1 MIGFLLK
8 FLGVK
13 VGDAQEV
20 TSVSLQLRQ
29 GSWLGWAVSL
39 ALLLAVLTWWVY
51 RYLGAHRD
59 LARKP
64 RVLLSA
70 LRLALYLLILFML
83 LRPVFS
89 FTVENRIRRTL
100 IALID
105 QSSSMDIQDAR
116 LADPDVKRAAIAKGM
131 IQRIDQSLSREHAAE
146 VEHLSRQQLLASALN
161 NQELDL
167 LETLRRRYDLTFA
180 TFDRTLTE
188 TTEHDALAPAA
199 ADDARQSTALG
210 DALREIVNRKRGQP
224 VAGIFVITDG
234 ANNLG
239 SEPLDAAR
247 FAGQEKMPLYLY
259 GVGITSPRDIVVS
272 SVFAQD
278 VAFIKDE
285 LPVTVRLRAQ
295 GLVGQQAKLVLK
307 LDGQEVAAKDLT
319 FTDETEEIV
328 PLAFTPDKVGEY
340 ELTASIAPRDDET
353 VKDNNAAAQRVRV
366 IDSKIK
372 VLLVERVPRW
382 EYRYLFGVLLRDRRI
397 DAKFLLADGDPELSR
412 SPNSPYIAK
421 FPATKE
427 ELFTYDLV
435 IIGDYDPKKLGDE
448 QMGDLA
454 EFVSKFGGACAFIAG
469 PQFNPTSYR
478 GTPLEKM
485 LPVEWESALAPVQQR
500 PTTLTLTPAGRANP
514 MLRLTPEDA
523 ENAAV
528 WKHFPPVQW
537 IRQVSRAKPGAQVL
551 LEDSDPAKMT
561 RFGKMPALVLQQYGV
576 GQVLFLGTDDTWRWR
591 QEEGVAL
598 HPLLWSQI
606 VQRMALEHL
615 LGGSKRT
622 QLSSDKQRYV
632 SGERVTVFA
641 RLYDQNFAPLRDAS
655 AAGSFAAQPAAG
667 ATPAPPQAV
676 QMRAV
681 PDQPGMYRGD
691 FVVSAAGGYLFSMAN
706 DPKTVLPFSVSK
718 PQFELGA
725 TAMNEPLLKEMARLT
740 GGAFFREETLSTL
753 PETISQ
759 KDERISRVIDADLW
773 SSPFYFLLMCG
784 LVTTEWIV
792 RKKCQLK

>member
-20 TSVSLQLRQ
+20 TGVSLQLRH

-39 ALLLAVLTWWVY
+39 ALILAVFAWWMY

-59 LARKP
+59 LARRP
-64 RVLLSA
+64 RVFLTM
-70 LRLALYLLILFML
+70 LRLAFWLLILFML

-105 QSSSMDIQDAR
+105 RSSSMDILDAR
-116 LADPDVKRAAIAKGM
+116 LADPDVKRAAIARGM
-131 IQRIDQSLSREHAAE
+131 IQRIDQSLSKQHATE
-146 VEHLSRQQLLASALN
+146 VEHLSRQQILSAAFHNKELA
-161 NQELDL
+161 L
-167 LETLRRRYDLTFA
+167 LETLRGRYDLAFA
-180 TFDRTLTE
+180 TFDRALTE
-188 TTEHDALAPAA
+188 TSERDALAPAA
-199 ADDARQSTALG
+199 ADEARQSTALG
-210 DALREIVNRKRGQP
+210 DALREMVNRKRGQP
-224 VAGIFVITDG
+224 VAGIFVVTDG

-259 GVGITSPRDIVVS
+259 GVGITSPRDIIVS

-328 PLAFTPDKVGEY
+328 TLSFTPDKVGEY
-340 ELTASIAPRDDET
+340 ELTASIAPREDET
-353 VKDNNAAAQRVRV
+353 VKDNNSAAQRVRV

-372 VLLVERVPRW
+372 VLLAERVPRW

-412 SPNSPYIAK
+412 ARNSPYLAK

-435 IIGDYDPKKLGDE
+435 IVGDYDPKKLGEE

-454 EFVSKFGGACAFIAG
+454 EFVSKFGGACVFLAG
-469 PQFNPTSYR
+469 PQFNPTAYR

-485 LPVEWESALAPVQQR
+485 LPVEWETAMAPVQQR
-500 PTTLTLTPAGRANP
+500 PTMLALTPAGRANP
-514 MLRLTPEDA
+514 MLRLSSEET
-523 ENAAV
+523 ENVAV
-528 WKHFPPVQW
+528 WKHFPPVHW

-576 GQVLFLGTDDTWRWR
+576 GQVLYLGTDDTWRWR
-591 QEEGVAL
+591 QEEGVVL

-632 SGERVTVFA
+632 SGERVSVFA
-641 RLYDQNFAPLRDAS
+641 RLYDQNFGPLREAS
-655 AAGSFAAQPAAG
+655 AIGGFALQPSAG
-667 ATPAPPQAV
+667 AAPGPPQSV

-706 DPKTVLPFSVSK
+706 DAKTVLPFSVSK

>member
-1 MIGFLLK
+1 MK
-8 FLGVK
+8 R
-13 VGDAQEV
+13 
-20 TSVSLQLRQ
+20 SRSCR
-29 GSWLGWAVSL
+29 SRS
-39 ALLLAVLTWWVY
+39 
-51 RYLGAHRD
+51 
-59 LARKP
+59 
-64 RVLLSA
+64 
-70 LRLALYLLILFML
+70 
-83 LRPVFS
+83 
-89 FTVENRIRRTL
+89 RRT
-100 IALID
+100 
-105 QSSSMDIQDAR
+105 R
-116 LADPDVKRAAIAKGM
+116 
-131 IQRIDQSLSREHAAE
+131 
-146 VEHLSRQQLLASALN
+146 SAN
-161 NQELDL
+161 
-167 LETLRRRYDLTFA
+167 
-180 TFDRTLTE
+180 
-188 TTEHDALAPAA
+188 
-199 ADDARQSTALG
+199 
-210 DALREIVNRKRGQP
+210 I
-224 VAGIFVITDG
+224 
-234 ANNLG
+234 
-239 SEPLDAAR
+239 
-247 FAGQEKMPLYLY
+247 
-259 GVGITSPRDIVVS
+259 
-272 SVFAQD
+272 
-278 VAFIKDE
+278 
-285 LPVTVRLRAQ
+285 
-295 GLVGQQAKLVLK
+295 
-307 LDGQEVAAKDLT
+307 
-319 FTDETEEIV
+319 
-328 PLAFTPDKVGEY
+328 
-340 ELTASIAPRDDET
+340 ELTASIAPREDET
-353 VKDNNAAAQRVRV
+353 VKDNNSAAQRVRV

-397 DAKFLLADGDPELSR
+397 NAKFLLADGDPELSR

-454 EFVSKFGGACAFIAG
+454 EFVSKFGGACVFIAG
-469 PQFNPTSYR
+469 PQFNPTAYR

-485 LPVEWESALAPVQQR
+485 LPVEWESAVAPAQQR

-514 MLRLTPEDA
+514 MLRLSPEDA

-576 GQVLFLGTDDTWRWR
+576 GQVLYLGTDDTWRWR

-641 RLYDQNFAPLRDAS
+641 RLYDQNFAPLREAS
-655 AAGSFAAQPAAG
+655 ATGSFTAQPAAG
-667 ATPAPPQAV
+667 AAPAPPQSV

-691 FVVSAAGGYLFSMAN
+691 FVVSAAGGYLFSIAT

-740 GGAFFREETLSTL
+740 GGAFFREETLSAL